1 MSGICVTQD
10 TIRRMWHSF
19 KTAAK
24 VSGLNVQSSPRWF
37 TFCYVQF
44 TPAAVKSTLS
54 CYHASYMDC
63 VMKEAEGETA
73 HTSKLKNYN

>member
-19 KTAAK
+19 NTAAK
-24 VSGLNVQSSPRWF
+24 VSGLNVQPSPRSS
-37 TFCYVQF
+37 TVRYVQF

-54 CYHASYMDC
+54 CYHVRYMDC
-63 VMKEAEGETA
+63 VMKETEGETA
-73 HTSKLKNYN
+73 RTSKLKNYN